1 MAAKWREATSAPAPA
16 AERVA
21 AAADNAAAAGNAAAA
36 AAAEAVSDE
45 SGPRCRSQTKTT
57 RAKESDVVK
66 PTCLSVVSFK
76 NAPRL
81 LFQRTS
87 KEAFFV
93 FNPVT
98 STGVFVI
105 FIVAFIVVVVVVIV
119 VVDIVVVVVI
129 VVSVDEKKT
138 IRCPL
143 GF

>member
-1 MAAKWREATSAPAPA
+1 MMEAKWREATPAPAPA

-21 AAADNAAAAGNAAAA
+21 AVDNAAAAGNA